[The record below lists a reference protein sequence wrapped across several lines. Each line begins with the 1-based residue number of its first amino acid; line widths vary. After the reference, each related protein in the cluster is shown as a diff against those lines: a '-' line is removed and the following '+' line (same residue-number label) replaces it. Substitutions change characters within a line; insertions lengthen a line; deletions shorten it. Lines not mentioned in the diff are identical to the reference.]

1 MNYICRVLDYMAWFW
16 FMEWLI
22 LVYII
27 NRIIHGRLEIWNLS
41 SRVHIRYLT
50 RSLRSLVRHRCEH
63 SKINSISPRDH
74 VLFSIFTT
82 LNCTLYCCIILI
94 VIFRLLY
101 LYFLI
106 VIIVYCF
113 IMRAASLSGYCL
125 VLSSLNKVDIY
136 IHTGT
141 YIHVVKTY
149 WMLDQFCL
157 LEDL

>member
-50 RSLRSLVRHRCEH
+50 RSLRSLVRYRCEH

-74 VLFSIFTT
+74 VLFSIYFPPYKSCILWVTIIGFCVHWIITT
-82 LNCTLYCCIILI
+82 MGQACADAVRSLTPTRSNSLETL
-94 VIFRLLY
+94 F
-101 LYFLI
+101 
-106 VIIVYCF
+106 F
-113 IMRAASLSGYCL
+113 I
-125 VLSSLNKVDIY
+125 
-136 IHTGT
+136 
-141 YIHVVKTY
+141 
-149 WMLDQFCL
+149 
-157 LEDL
+157 

>member
-1 MNYICRVLDYMAWFW
+1 MNYIYRVLDYMAWFW

-27 NRIIHGRLEIWNLS
+27 NRIIHGHLEIWNLS
-41 SRVHIRYLT
+41 SRVHIPYLT
-50 RSLRSLVRHRCEH
+50 RSLRSLVRYRCEH

-82 LNCTLYCCIILI
+82 LNCTFYCCIILI

-113 IMRAASLSGYCL
+113 IMRAASLPGYCL
-125 VLSSLNKVDIY
+125 VLPSLIKLIY
-136 IHTGT
+136 IYIQVHT
-141 YIHVVKTY
+141 Y
-149 WMLDQFCL
+149 ML
-157 LEDL
+157 

>member
-63 SKINSISPRDH
+63 PKINSISPRDH
-74 VLFSIFTT
+74 VLFSI
-82 LNCTLYCCIILI
+82 Y
-94 VIFRLLY
+94 LLKY
-101 LYFLI
+101 GNTGKKMHFS
-106 VIIVYCF
+106 F
-113 IMRAASLSGYCL
+113 E
-125 VLSSLNKVDIY
+125 SSLFWSSIRVHHQDRSRRKDVKVTLSIN
-136 IHTGT
+136 
-141 YIHVVKTY
+141 
-149 WMLDQFCL
+149 LDKILFALGHHLCQSFAVS
-157 LEDL
+157 